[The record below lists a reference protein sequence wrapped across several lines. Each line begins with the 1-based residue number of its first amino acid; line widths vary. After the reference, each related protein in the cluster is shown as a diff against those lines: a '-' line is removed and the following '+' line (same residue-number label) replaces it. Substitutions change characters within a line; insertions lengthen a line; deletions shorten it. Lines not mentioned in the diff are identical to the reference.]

1 MVAYIFALKILFGPF
16 RTYRSCTVVTI
27 EEIRRIEENLF
38 RVLRLVLKVS
48 AVEEGG
54 SFHLLWLATRSTYM
68 FRKGWSNRN
77 SGCVTSLVRND
88 IIIADFA
95 TFRKTSGD
103 KDN

>member
-54 SFHLLWLATRSTYM
+54 SFSPAMVGHEIYLYVSEGM
-68 FRKGWSNRN
+68 
-77 SGCVTSLVRND
+77 V
-88 IIIADFA
+88 
-95 TFRKTSGD
+95 
-103 KDN
+103 